1 MRRHI
6 IRFTAVAFFA
16 LPVGLPHAFAIS
28 KEMVQLQTQVQQLQ
42 DMVQHLQTSNDE
54 RMGVIVNL
62 VQQNTDNVNRM
73 MGAVNNLQTALKM
86 ENDQRGSGTAQIST
100 QIQALND
107 SVDELKTRIAN
118 LTTQMQAIQNQMQNV
133 NGGMPAQPG
142 GAAPMNQAPG
152 AQGPGG
158 QADGMAPG
166 MPGAPGVAPTPGGP
180 PVDQLYQSALRDYN
194 SAKYAIAASEFAD
207 VVHYYPQDPLAGNA
221 QFYIGEINYRQG
233 KYSAAVKAYDAVL
246 EQFAGNPKAPAAEL
260 RKGQSLIEMG
270 QKDAGVRELRTLVQ
284 RYPQTPEA
292 QEGRSKLNGMG
303 IRIYAAKPSAYPP
316 TTP

>member
-1 MRRHI
+1 MRKYI
-6 IRFTAVAFFA
+6 VQLSAVALFA
-16 LPVGLPHAFAIS
+16 LPLASPHGFAVS

-152 AQGPGG
+152 GQSPGG
-158 QADGMAPG
+158 RDGSGNAWRTG
-166 MPGAPGVAPTPGGP
+166 RGP
-180 PVDQLYQSALRDYN
+180 NSRCASRRSALSERIARLQLSQVRDCGLGICGRGSLL
-194 SAKYAIAASEFAD
+194 SARPVGRKR
-207 VVHYYPQDPLAGNA
+207 P
-221 QFYIGEINYRQG
+221 
-233 KYSAAVKAYDAVL
+233 VL
-246 EQFAGNPKAPAAEL
+246 H
-260 RKGQSLIEMG
+260 R
-270 QKDAGVRELRTLVQ
+270 
-284 RYPQTPEA
+284 
-292 QEGRSKLNGMG
+292 
-303 IRIYAAKPSAYPP
+303 
-316 TTP
+316 

>member
-1 MRRHI
+1 MRKYI
-6 IRFTAVAFFA
+6 VQLSAVALFA
-16 LPVGLPHAFAIS
+16 LPLASPHAFAVS

-86 ENDQRGSGTAQIST
+86 ENDQRGSGTTQLST

-152 AQGPGG
+152 GQGPGG

-166 MPGAPGVAPTPGGP
+166 APGGAPTPGAP

-233 KYSAAVKAYDAVL
+233 KYAAAVKAYDAVL

-270 QKDAGVRELRTLVQ
+270 QKDAGVRELRTLIQ

-303 IRIYAAKPSAYPP
+303 VRIYAAKPSAYPP

>member
-1 MRRHI
+1 MRKHI
-6 IRFTAVAFFA
+6 VRLAAVALFA
-16 LPVGLPHAFAIS
+16 LPLGLPHAFAVS

-42 DMVQHLQTSNDE
+42 DMLQHLQTSNDE

-73 MGAVNNLQTALKM
+73 MAAVNNLQAMLKA
-86 ENDQRGSGTAQIST
+86 ENEQRGTGTTQLST
-100 QIQALND
+100 QIQGLND

-118 LTTQMQAIQNQMQNV
+118 LTTQMQAIQSQLQNV
-133 NGGMPAQPG
+133 NSGMPQQQPG
-142 GAAPMNQAPG
+142 GAPPVSP
-152 AQGPGG
+152 GPGG
-158 QADGMAPG
+158 QAAAPSPA
-166 MPGAPGVAPTPGGP
+166 MPVTPAAP

-194 SAKYAIAASEFAD
+194 SAKYGIASSEFSD
-207 VVHYYPQDPLAGNA
+207 VIHYYPQDPLAGNS

-233 KYSAAVKAYDAVL
+233 KYAAAVKAYDAVL
-246 EQFAGNPKAPAAEL
+246 EQYSGNSKAPAAEL

-292 QEGRSKLNGMG
+292 QEARSKLNGMG
-303 IRIYAAKPSAYPP
+303 VRIYAAKPSAYPSTSP
-316 TTP
+316 